1 MKTSYLKLLL
11 AVLFLSQSKMAEA
24 QTDSAHIK
32 QRAFYFV
39 DSLQKEYGLENWDH
53 YVALTY
59 PGVIKYFGSKEGFLE
74 NVAMQRLYLGD
85 SILETVESLEVKQI
99 VETEKSWQCVVEK
112 IKGWN
117 INGRKAKLLTYIV
130 GRSADGGNTWTFFE
144 ISEGMLTN
152 ARQVMRDISND
163 LLIPERRIVY
173 EDQVEK
179 AKKKASSKRV
189 ARR

>member
-1 MKTSYLKLLL
+1 MKTSYLKLLVF
-11 AVLFLSQSKMAEA
+11 VLFLTQTRTVEA
-24 QTDSAHIK
+24 QPDTAFIK
-32 QRAFYFV
+32 QRASYFV
-39 DSLQKEYGLENWDH
+39 DSLTKEYGLENWDH
-53 YVALTY
+53 YVSLTY

-74 NVAMQRLYLGD
+74 NVAKQRLYLGD
-85 SILETVESLEVKQI
+85 SILETIESLEVKQI

-112 IKGWN
+112 VKGWN
-117 INGRKAKLLTYIV
+117 INGRKAKLWTYIV

-179 AKKKASSKRV
+179 AKKKATSKRV